1 MIAMEKKLSI
11 PWLVTWMTTLGQA
24 AITLYIPAFP
34 RISEEL
40 QLAPAEVKGT
50 LTAFLLG
57 FGLCQFLY
65 GPFSDRYGRKPPLL
79 FGIALFC
86 FACLANVFVY
96 SLLPFLFL
104 RFIQGVGSG
113 SVITLGRAILRDSFN
128 GKELASAT
136 SHLSMGFAIGL
147 GASPIIGA
155 YLLTLFG
162 WRSNFLFLLLIGII
176 LLFVIWIKLPETS
189 AKPLASASW
198 KEAINHTSHRYTQ
211 ILKDGQ
217 FWKFLLGGVFAYSVV
232 IAWNILTPF
241 LIQVHFGYSANVYA
255 WMSLL
260 IAMSYYLS
268 AHFNRT
274 LVMKFHF
281 RKIFFFAI
289 LLIGLSGLV
298 IVMTPDG
305 LLYLLIP
312 MVIAT
317 FGQALIFSNTIAKA
331 LQNYSHISGKASA
344 VFSGLQMILV
354 SFFSGIMAAFPET
367 MFSLGLTL
375 IILSFL
381 SFLSLANLFSKKESN
396 SH

>member
-1 MIAMEKKLSI
+1 MEKKHPI
-11 PWLVTWMTTLGQA
+11 PWLVTWMTILGQA

-34 RISEEL
+34 AISKDL
-40 QLAPAEVKGT
+40 QIVPEGMKGT

-57 FGLCQFLY
+57 FGLCQFFY

-86 FACLANVFVY
+86 LACLANVFVY
-96 SLLPFLFL
+96 SLPLFLFL

-113 SVITLGRAILRDSFN
+113 SVITLGRAILRDSFS

-136 SHLSMGFAIGL
+136 SHLSMGFAVGL
-147 GASPIIGA
+147 GISPIIGA

-162 WRSNFLFLLLIGII
+162 WRSDFLFLLLIGII
-176 LLFVIWIKLPETS
+176 LLLVLWMKLPETS
-189 AKPLASASW
+189 KKTLAAVSW
-198 KEAINHTSHRYTQ
+198 KEAIDHTSHRYKQ
-211 ILKDGQ
+211 ILQDGQ

-232 IAWNILTPF
+232 ISWNILTPF
-241 LIQVHFGYSANVYA
+241 LIQAHFGYSANAYGL
-255 WMSLL
+255 MSLL
-260 IAMSYYLS
+260 IAISYYFA

-274 LVMKFHF
+274 LVIKFDF

-289 LLIGLSGLV
+289 LLIGLSGLA

-317 FGQALIFSNTIAKA
+317 FGQALIFSNTIAGA

-344 VFSGLQMILV
+344 MFSGLQMILV
-354 SFFSGIMAAFPET
+354 SFVSGVMAVFPEK
-367 MFSLGLTL
+367 MLFLGLTL

-381 SFLSLANLFSKKESN
+381 SFLSLANLLSKRI
-396 SH
+396 